1 MTLAFWIALS
11 FVVYTYAGYPLA
23 IWILARVRRESP
35 PLEGAPN
42 AGWPALSI
50 VIAVHNEAARLPA
63 KLDNLRGLDYPR
75 NLVRLVF
82 VSDGSTDGTDDILA
96 AQPDVRLIRQAERQG
111 KPQALNAA
119 MREID
124 TPVVVFADVRQTI
137 GRDALRRLVRRLLEP
152 GVGAVSGELVHVD
165 AQSQTAA
172 HIGLYWRYEKW
183 IRRSESAVA
192 STVGATGALY
202 ALRSEDF
209 TPLASDTLL
218 DDFEQPMLIVRRGKR
233 VLLEPRAVMFD
244 ELQSEMAGE
253 FKRKVRTLTGNF
265 QSFARHPW
273 MFLPYR
279 NPLWV
284 QFMSHKVCRLFVP
297 YALAIVLF
305 TALFGPTWSYRVFGL
320 AQLCFYALAQ
330 TGRWLPSLRNNRLVS
345 FSTVFV
351 EMNWASVLGLRNWL
365 AGGLNAR
372 WEKT

>member
-23 IWILARVRRESP
+23 IWMMARVRRESP
-35 PLEGAPN
+35 LPEGAPD

-50 VIAVHNEAARLPA
+50 VIAVHNEAPRLPT
-63 KLDNLRGLDYPR
+63 KLDNLRGLEYPR
-75 NLVRLVF
+75 NLVKLVF

-96 AQPDVRLIRQAERQG
+96 AQPDVKLIRQAERQG

-137 GRDALRRLVRRLLEP
+137 GRDALLCLVRRLLEP
-152 GVGAVSGELVHVD
+152 GIGAVSGELVHVD
-165 AQSQTAA
+165 PQSRTAA

-192 STVGATGALY
+192 STVGTTGALY

-209 TPLASDTLL
+209 TPLAPDTLL
-218 DDFEQPMLIVRRGKR
+218 DDFEQPMLIARRGKR
-233 VLLEPRAVMFD
+233 VLLEPRALMFD
-244 ELQSEMAGE
+244 ELQSDMAGE

-273 MFLPYR
+273 MFLPCR

-284 QFMSHKVCRLFVP
+284 QFLSHKVCRLFVP

-305 TALFGPTWSYRVFGL
+305 AALFGPTWSYRVFGL
-320 AQLCFYALAQ
+320 VQLCFYAVALA
-330 TGRWLPSLRNNRLVS
+330 GSWLPSLRNNRLIS
-345 FSTVFV
+345 FATVFV